1 MAKVGRPSKLTRK
14 VLEKTRIL
22 AEKGLSD
29 SQLCHVF
36 EISVDTINEWKKNPK
51 FSEALK
57 GGKANADE
65 RVVNSLYHR
74 ACGYSHPEDK
84 IFNNNGV
91 PLIVNTIKHYPPD
104 TAAIEFWLTNRQP
117 KDWKRKHEVSGPDG
131 GPIEIDVCVNGVKI
145 GKAED

>member
-1 MAKVGRPSKLTRK
+1 MPAGRPSKLTAA
-14 VLEKTRIL
+14 VIAKTKIL

-29 SQLCHVF
+29 SQLCEVF

-51 FSEALK
+51 FSEVLK

-84 IFNNNGV
+84 IFNEKGT
-91 PLIVNTIKHYPPD
+91 PLIVPTIKHYPPD
-104 TAAIEFWLTNRQP
+104 TAAIIFWLKNRQP
-117 KDWKRKHEVSGPDG
+117 DKWRDKHDVDLGSETSTLIERLTKALERSG
-131 GPIEIDVCVNGVKI
+131 
-145 GKAED
+145 